1 MKAKRKKAKRL
12 VIHGQNRF
20 AEMDE
25 KDAKELA
32 KIINEKGEIYLSD
45 YFRPIVIIRHADPE
59 IVRKWEGTL
68 QDDRWEINDREL
80 VRSLLHHT
88 MPYLIKQE
96 LAKIAIQMID
106 AAKDKDERYRLDEL
120 YCLAKHFKRVEE
132 RGQGD
137 HR

>member
-59 IVRKWEGTL
+59 IVPFCNTRCRIL
-68 QDDRWEINDREL
+68 LN
-80 VRSLLHHT
+80 RSWQRLLF
-88 MPYLIKQE
+88 
-96 LAKIAIQMID
+96 
-106 AAKDKDERYRLDEL
+106 R
-120 YCLAKHFKRVEE
+120 
-132 RGQGD
+132 
-137 HR
+137 